1 MIQRHYKLLKRM
13 LCCLFLSFSF
23 CMASP
28 VTYETVKDTDNTTVI
43 RYSNQEHGY
52 YVVACYYKL
61 YFEIKVE
68 VYFYSGLPSEETLA
82 SIENEQ
88 FFYLTKYLQELPY
101 RPPISQRKINVG
113 RKMYS
118 FTILYKGRVVDN
130 N

>member
-1 MIQRHYKLLKRM
+1 M

-68 VYFYSGLPSEETLA
+68 VYFYSGLPSEGTLA